1 MPKYAEMINQP
12 ADESTAIALKHCPIT
27 VFMAP
32 ELKKRSLLWKG
43 EKGKGHFG
51 PQDNRKTMA
60 DFTAMDAAIGTFLN
74 IYNGGKQV
82 VKRRNGKKGK
92 VTL

>member
-1 MPKYAEMINQP
+1 
-12 ADESTAIALKHCPIT
+12 
-27 VFMAP
+27 
-32 ELKKRSLLWKG
+32 
-43 EKGKGHFG
+43 
-51 PQDNRKTMA
+51 MA